1 MSLLTFQL
9 IVIACLAGI
18 VVMLLRKVIRII
30 NGKERYSYTEKKTI
44 DTYKYLPKAGDK
56 KMLLLTIVLMLLIGA
71 ISCSPKGTLN
81 CGSKYKLIAPKFK
94 A

>member
-9 IVIACLAGI
+9 VVIALLAGI
-18 VVMLLRKVIRII
+18 VVILLRKVIRII

-44 DTYKYLPKAGDK
+44 GTYKYLPKAGDK
-56 KMLLLTIVLMLLIGA
+56 KMLLLTLILMLLIA
-71 ISCSPKGTLN
+71 ASCSPKGTLN
-81 CGSKYKLIAPKFK
+81 CGSTYKLIAPKFK